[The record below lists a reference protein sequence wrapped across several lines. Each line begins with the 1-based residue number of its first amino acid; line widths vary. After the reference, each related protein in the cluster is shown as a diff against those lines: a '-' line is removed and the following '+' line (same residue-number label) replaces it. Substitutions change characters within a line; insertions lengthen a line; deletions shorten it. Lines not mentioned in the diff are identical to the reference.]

1 MGPLPEKTMNDV
13 QKINL
18 RQAREWLSGDIALGL
33 PRAWLAAGA
42 AVFVLLV
49 IVAFD

>member
-1 MGPLPEKTMNDV
+1 MGPRPERAMNDF

-18 RQAREWLSGDIALGL
+18 RQAREGLSGDIALRL